1 MKRNV
6 TSVGLLTAAVLLV
19 VIGVAAKFQG
29 GAPHPI
35 FDGLVVGER
44 VGINGSGGQWEIRNY
59 SGNKR
64 LEELGPDYLIYSERG
79 KRYAIH
85 INHISIVEI
94 R

>member
-1 MKRNV
+1 MNRKM
-6 TSVGLLTAAVLLV
+6 TSMGILAAAVLLV

-29 GAPHPI
+29 DAPHPI

-44 VGINGSGGQWEIRNY
+44 IGINGGNGGFEIRNY
-59 SGNKR
+59 SGTMR

-79 KRYAIH
+79 KRYAIY
-85 INHISIVEI
+85 ITQIKIVEI